1 LFSIY
6 LSNGVFVKANF
17 KFCFYH
23 LPKKTKTMNPQEG
36 YNNAQDN
43 HGHMNGGIQNGD
55 GQGRGKNE
63 DRKIF
68 VGGIPYESTDDE
80 LKQHF
85 SKFGEVVSAN
95 VKFDRTSG
103 RSRGFAF
110 VEFAKVEDCLR
121 ALQCRDQQIKN
132 KPVEI
137 KAAKSHEKKKVFI
150 GGIPSD
156 LTEEELRGHF
166 EAYGKVEEIE
176 WPIDKNTK
184 QHRNFAFI
192 IFEEESA
199 ADAASQLQK
208 HTIRDRECDVKKAVP
223 RSRRVFPGQNGLMN
237 MHPFGGQMAGGL
249 GHQQQWFNPSQWGG
263 AIPNPYGGGAGG
275 AGWSDPSM
283 SSWYSNMASYY
294 NQQAAATVGQNP
306 PHQQTGGPNGHSGVY
321 NSGPHGG
328 ANNYKQNRS
337 RLFSGYDNTV
347 QNQTQH

>member
-1 LFSIY
+1 
-6 LSNGVFVKANF
+6 
-17 KFCFYH
+17 
-23 LPKKTKTMNPQEG
+23 MNPQEG

-43 HGHMNGGIQNGD
+43 HGIQNGD

-68 VGGIPYESTDDE
+68 VGGIPYDVDDE
-80 LKQHF
+80 YLKQHF

-110 VEFAKVEDCLR
+110 VEFAKVEDCQR
-121 ALQCRDQQIKN
+121 ALQCRDQQVKN

-137 KAAKSHEKKKVFI
+137 KAAKSHEKKKVFV

-156 LTEEELRGHF
+156 LQEEELRAHF

-176 WPIDKNTK
+176 WPTDKNTK

-192 IFEEESA
+192 IYEDESS
-199 ADAASQLQK
+199 ADAASQLVK

-237 MHPFGGQMAGGL
+237 MHPFGGQLGGL
-249 GHQQQWFNPSQWGG
+249 GGGPHQQQQWFNPAQWNGSM
-263 AIPNPYGGGAGG
+263 PYAGAGAA
-275 AGWSDPSM
+275 AGWNDWYTNAAASM
-283 SSWYSNMASYY
+283 ANYY
-294 NQQAAATVGQNP
+294 NAAQNVGQNP
-306 PHQQTGGPNGHSGVY
+306 THQPTGGPNGHTNVY
-321 NSGPHGG
+321 NNGQHGG
-328 ANNYKQNRS
+328 GVNYKQNRS
-337 RLFSGYDNTV
+337 RLFSGYDNAV
-347 QNQTQH
+347 NNTQH

>member
-1 LFSIY
+1 
-6 LSNGVFVKANF
+6 
-17 KFCFYH
+17 
-23 LPKKTKTMNPQEG
+23 MNPQEG

-43 HGHMNGGIQNGD
+43 HGQHMNGGIQNGE
-55 GQGRGKNE
+55 GRGKNE

-68 VGGIPYESTDDE
+68 VGGIPYDATDDD

-110 VEFAKVEDCLR
+110 VEFAKVEDCVR
-121 ALQCRDQQIKN
+121 ALQCRDQQVKN

-150 GGIPSD
+150 GGIPAD
-156 LTEEELRGHF
+156 LSEEELRGHF

-176 WPIDKNTK
+176 WPTDKNTK

-192 IFEEESA
+192 IFEDESA
-199 ADAASQLQK
+199 ADTASQLQK

-237 MHPFGGQMAGGL
+237 MHPFNGQMGGGL
-249 GHQQQWFNPSQWGG
+249 GPHQQQQWFNPAQWSS
-263 AIPNPYGGGAGG
+263 AMQSPYAGAGG
-275 AGWSDPSM
+275 AAGPWND
-283 SSWYSNMASYY
+283 WYQNAAANMASYY
-294 NQQAAATVGQNP
+294 NHQAAANVGQNP
-306 PHQQTGGPNGHSGVY
+306 GHQSTGGPNGHSGVY
-321 NSGPHGG
+321 NGQHGG
-328 ANNYKQNRS
+328 GVNYKQNRS

-347 QNQTQH
+347 NNTQH

>member
-1 LFSIY
+1 
-6 LSNGVFVKANF
+6 
-17 KFCFYH
+17 
-23 LPKKTKTMNPQEG
+23 MNPQEG

-55 GQGRGKNE
+55 GQMSRGKNE

-68 VGGIPYESTDDE
+68 VGGIGYDVQDE
-80 LKQHF
+80 ELRQYF

-110 VEFAKVEDCLR
+110 VEFAKVEDCQR
-121 ALQCRDQQIKN
+121 ALQVRDQQIKN
-132 KPVEI
+132 KTVEI

-166 EAYGKVEEIE
+166 ETYGKVEEIE
-176 WPIDKNTK
+176 WPTDKNTK
-184 QHRNFAFI
+184 LHRNFAFI
-192 IFEEESA
+192 IFEDESA

-237 MHPFGGQMAGGL
+237 MHPFGQQMGGL
-249 GHQQQWFNPSQWGG
+249 GGPHQQQQWFNPQQWSAGLPMGG
-263 AIPNPYGGGAGG
+263 SMPYGGAGG
-275 AGWSDPSM
+275 AHGWND
-283 SSWYSNMASYY
+283 WYQNAANMASYY
-294 NQQAAATVGQNP
+294 TNASANGGQNTS
-306 PHQQTGGPNGHSGVY
+306 HQPTGGPNAHNGGGY
-321 NSGPHGG
+321 GGQHGG
-328 ANNYKQNRS
+328 GQNNYKQNRS
-337 RLFSGYDNTV
+337 RLFSGYDNTTA
-347 QNQTQH
+347 NIPNTHQH